1 MVIRPLPSSSL
12 TVVQKVRVAALRDLV
27 SAERYANSTCCLFLA
42 VVESTSLNPVAG
54 VGDLP
59 GNHTL
64 QRPSYHTFLT
74 TKEEGVAEK
83 TRETRALRSLRAL
96 LVTIVKQELS
106 DCALV
111 LAADQGFLDSRV
123 LANLLR
129 LPNLRQVVAVA
140 TAEDF
145 YGLLWEA
152 SQCLGFVFLLQDPTP
167 FLEFVNTKEDP
178 WAFGGKHVIVGA
190 TRNQLEVIA
199 NSKKGR
205 KTEHMIGL
213 VQVRSQE
220 PVVLGRSSVPFE
232 RSVSHINT
240 KGYWQIYMN
249 LLFWG
254 PGVAVVNRWH
264 PRGFFTR
271 ASDLFPDKV
280 IAFEYAPHVFYVK
293 NSTEKYGRDVEVM
306 AALAK
311 VLNFSIVFQE
321 PPSGEL
327 WGKRLPNGTW
337 DGLVGMM
344 ARNEAYMGLV
354 NSFIS
359 DNNDRLDEIDG
370 TPPPP
375 RGESFRR
382 LDDSFLCAWGIQL
395 REPQTFFP
403 SCTST
408 RILLAS
414 MWLSSVI
421 LTIAYSSHLTAFLTI
436 ARRPPVLQTFKEL
449 YEANI
454 EVASIG
460 EFFNVSMAA
469 TGNYYLQECFA
480 PHSIGVALQRHTPLR
495 RSLDRALEWMVE
507 SGLVTHWFSQALSRQ
522 RKSTNVD
529 SDQTASNERDYVT
542 ALNLDHMQG
551 IFLILTFGH
560 LASCAVFAVELLRGK
575 MRAKRQ

>member
-1 MVIRPLPSSSL
+1 
-12 TVVQKVRVAALRDLV
+12 
-27 SAERYANSTCCLFLA
+27 
-42 VVESTSLNPVAG
+42 
-54 VGDLP
+54 
-59 GNHTL
+59 
-64 QRPSYHTFLT
+64 
-74 TKEEGVAEK
+74 
-83 TRETRALRSLRAL
+83 
-96 LVTIVKQELS
+96 
-106 DCALV
+106 
-111 LAADQGFLDSRV
+111 
-123 LANLLR
+123 
-129 LPNLRQVVAVA
+129 
-140 TAEDF
+140 
-145 YGLLWEA
+145 
-152 SQCLGFVFLLQDPTP
+152 
-167 FLEFVNTKEDP
+167 
-178 WAFGGKHVIVGA
+178 
-190 TRNQLEVIA
+190 
-199 NSKKGR
+199 
-205 KTEHMIGL
+205 
-213 VQVRSQE
+213 
-220 PVVLGRSSVPFE
+220 
-232 RSVSHINT
+232 
-240 KGYWQIYMN
+240 
-249 LLFWG
+249 
-254 PGVAVVNRWH
+254 
-264 PRGFFTR
+264 
-271 ASDLFPDKV
+271 
-280 IAFEYAPHVFYVK
+280 
-293 NSTEKYGRDVEVM
+293 M

-321 PPSGEL
+321 PPSGNFQEVSVAVFSLSTSIQYKVLQLILNCVRLGEL

-359 DNNDRLDEIDG
+359 DNNDRLDEIEYSKPYDADWQSLALPF
-370 TPPPP
+370 TPYVWVGVVVAFLCTSPFLFWLAKGGEA

-469 TGNYYLQECFA
+469 TGNYYLQTNLVSKALVPECGRQNDVGKSGEVLCPTKGLTERYSVYKSFEEASVYVKLGREAFISGRKNLEYRISTQIFSSGRPTLTVMKECFA